1 MALYWCIAIQWAR
14 DTETSLYC
22 TIQQV
27 FLVYCCRARCIG
39 FALYCCVGGG
49 MTTFDDLPGELQGC
63 CARLLDASSAGR
75 FGLASKACSLLV
87 ERQLA
92 AAKAAALAAAPFEK
106 SKHGAMVTYRNP
118 TDGSK
123 LITFSDAGAN
133 KLYKCSCSPEKEC
146 HIGRSFSGLAR
157 HLASRQHWKHWRL
170 VAFGEAQ
177 PTEAA
182 WVAFAASLPGEIAP
196 QRKHRFVADRLLA

>member
-1 MALYWCIAIQWAR
+1 MLRGWR
-14 DTETSLYC
+14 D
-22 TIQQV
+22 
-27 FLVYCCRARCIG
+27 
-39 FALYCCVGGG
+39 
-49 MTTFDDLPGELQGC
+49 DDLRRPAPGELQGS

-123 LITFSDAGAN
+123 LITFSDAGSN

>member
-1 MALYWCIAIQWAR
+1 
-14 DTETSLYC
+14 
-22 TIQQV
+22 
-27 FLVYCCRARCIG
+27 
-39 FALYCCVGGG
+39 
-49 MTTFDDLPGELQGC
+49 
-63 CARLLDASSAGR
+63 
-75 FGLASKACSLLV
+75 
-87 ERQLA
+87 
-92 AAKAAALAAAPFEK
+92 
-106 SKHGAMVTYRNP
+106 MVTYRNP

-177 PTEAA
+177 AAQPTEAV